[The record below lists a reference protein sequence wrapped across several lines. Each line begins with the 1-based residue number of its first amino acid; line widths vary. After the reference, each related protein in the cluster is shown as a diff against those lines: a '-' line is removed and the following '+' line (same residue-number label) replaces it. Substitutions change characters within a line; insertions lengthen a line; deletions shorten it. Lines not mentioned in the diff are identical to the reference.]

1 MNLAAFMACR
11 ELWVSK
17 TPKSCPAQRLLLS
30 VGVTD
35 LVAVSHHV
43 NCARE
48 EAHASHD
55 CEKTFTAHLGVT
67 KHLVLCDPG
76 ENLCSLVSVHS

>member
-1 MNLAAFMACR
+1 M
-11 ELWVSK
+11 

-30 VGVTD
+30 VDVTD

-48 EAHASHD
+48 EAHAFCDSQ
-55 CEKTFTAHLGVT
+55 KTFTVHLRVT

-76 ENLCSLVSVHS
+76 VLLCLSTVSAVTLRAA